1 MIKSDNSIKKISLI
15 YFISLIPLILFGFY
29 KNGISLYIK
38 GYVNVLGMFKP
49 LLFIIIGLICGILSN
64 IIYEKINKSDK
75 NISDILFSSFHMLY
89 GVLIASVSSINT
101 NLFLFSIVTFL
112 VLFIS
117 KFIKNNKVNI
127 VALASLIIFF
137 IMNIFHEFSFLN
149 SYEVSNHF
157 NMNAIDYLFGKG
169 SGGIFT
175 TNIILLI
182 ISFIILYCS
191 KVYKKNVSLFSII
204 SFTILTIIYSIFKN
218 DIGNIMNILFTNG
231 IMFSFIFIATDT
243 VSSSYTKNGQIIY
256 GILVGVFTF
265 LLYLIQPQLSSFGG
279 IFIASILNSLIDL
292 KFE

>member
-204 SFTILTIIYSIFKN
+204 SINCK
-218 DIGNIMNILFTNG
+218 
-231 IMFSFIFIATDT
+231 
-243 VSSSYTKNGQIIY
+243 
-256 GILVGVFTF
+256 
-265 LLYLIQPQLSSFGG
+265 YL
-279 IFIASILNSLIDL
+279 
-292 KFE
+292 